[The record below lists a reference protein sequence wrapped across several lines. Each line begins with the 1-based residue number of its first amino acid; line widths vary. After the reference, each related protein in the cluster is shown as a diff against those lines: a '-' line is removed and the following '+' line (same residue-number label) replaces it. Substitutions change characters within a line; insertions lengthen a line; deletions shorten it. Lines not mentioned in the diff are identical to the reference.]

1 MYPIVFPLYSHP
13 IPIQHELVFKGI
25 SPNSQHCDM
34 VASPGRWFTP
44 MVTHRPRGLPAD
56 RIAQEP
62 LRTNGFQTN
71 LNKRGENA
79 LTKWAWH
86 SGLERELYGQLG
98 FIWGLH
104 KA

>member
-13 IPIQHELVFKGI
+13 IPIQHELVFKGS

-71 LNKRGENA
+71 LKKRDEHA
-79 LTKWAWH
+79 LTKFGMAFRLGKRTVPPIRVH
-86 SGLERELYGQLG
+86 LG
-98 FIWGLH
+98 FT
-104 KA
+104 